1 MIKTILLGLTEYKL
15 RFPVKK
21 IINLKPALSYKKYSP
36 KIHKVCYIYEKDNSL
51 LGIVIYPKEGQI
63 NLDNTSFYGYG
74 NDELKQ
80 FNNASTILFL
90 LLGTSLIDKINKIC
104 GR

>member
-1 MIKTILLGLTEYKL
+1 MIKTVLLGLTEYKL

-21 IINLKPALSYKKYSP
+21 IINLKALSCTKYSP
-36 KIHKVCYIYEKDNSL
+36 KIHKVCYIYERDNSL
-51 LGIVIYPKEGQI
+51 LGIVICPKEGHL
-63 NLDNTSFYGYG
+63 NLANTSFDGYGY
-74 NDELKQ
+74 DELKQ

-90 LLGTSLIDKINKIC
+90 LLGTSLIDKINEIC